1 MGRAHGKHEP
11 DQPAP
16 EAKAEKAAAPPPP
29 AARLLALQR
38 SAGNAAVSRDAG
50 ARSGRASVAPADP
63 RAVAVEPNDPKT
75 ADKQTLAEFA
85 SFTER
90 QVDWESQA
98 SFLADGPT
106 SSALREVV
114 RLAQENNNAFL
125 GAAGE
130 LKMRDLRVV
139 IASQRDPLA
148 AYGKAVSE
156 AGGRR
161 RRRSRTPS
169 CGARRR
175 AS

>member
-11 DQPAP
+11 DQPAAD
-16 EAKAEKAAAPPPP
+16 AKAQPVAAPPPP

-38 SAGNAAVSRDAG
+38 SAGNAAVAALL
-50 ARSGRASVAPADP
+50 ARAPVAPPVAPADP

-85 SFTER
+85 SFTDR

-114 RLAQENNNAFL
+114 RLAQADNNAFL

-130 LKMRDLRVV
+130 LKMKDLRVV
-139 IASQRDPLA
+139 IASQRDQLA
-148 AYGKAVSE
+148 AYGRPSARP
-156 AGGRR
+156 AGRPPR
-161 RRRSRTPS
+161 PSRTRS
-169 CGARRR
+169 DGATRP